1 MHFSEEAGGITE
13 QKRVLMK
20 FNLVEKLALLKAI
33 DEVIQMDD
41 VIKPGELNYMEQ
53 LAGVME
59 FTSDHILEARD
70 VEPAEAIAV
79 LGAMPVE
86 KQQALI
92 RLMTEAANADGEVD
106 VKEIQF
112 IYRVFSA
119 AGIEPEI

>member
-1 MHFSEEAGGITE
+1 
-13 QKRVLMK
+13 MK

-33 DEVIQMDD
+33 DEVIQIDD
-41 VIKPGELNYMEQ
+41 QIKPGELSYMEQ
-53 LAGVME
+53 LSEVLE
-59 FTSDHILEARD
+59 FTSDHLLEARD

-79 LGAMPVE
+79 LGAMPVD

-119 AGIEPEI
+119 AGIEPDI

>member
-1 MHFSEEAGGITE
+1 
-13 QKRVLMK
+13 MK

-33 DEVIQMDD
+33 DEVIQMDEE
-41 VIKPGELNYMEQ
+41 IKPGELNYMEQ
-53 LAGVME
+53 LAEVMD
-59 FTSDHILEARD
+59 FTADHIMEARD

-86 KQQALI
+86 KQQSLI

-119 AGIEPEI
+119 AGIEPDI

>member
-1 MHFSEEAGGITE
+1 
-13 QKRVLMK
+13 MK

-41 VIKPGELNYMEQ
+41 EIKPGELNYMEQ
-53 LAGVME
+53 LSEVME

-79 LGAMPVE
+79 LGAMPEE
-86 KQQALI
+86 KQQSLI

-106 VKEIQF
+106 VREIQF